1 MRHPILAIGALILA
15 GEVIFALPFHIP
27 RFFRASLLEVFGF
40 TNADLGDVF
49 AVYGVTAMIAY
60 FPGGAIADRY
70 PPHQLM
76 SLSLFAT
83 ALGGVYLA
91 TIPGYYGMSVLF
103 AYWGVT
109 SILLFWA
116 ALIRSTRE
124 WGGDRAQG
132 RAFGI
137 LDGGRGLAAAAF
149 ASIAVIIFARGYSPE
164 PVVDDPEARRA
175 AFIQVI
181 VFYTAITFVVSAL
194 TFWLVPRSRN
204 LAAVRS
210 SPVANM
216 AEVMANPV
224 VWAQALIV
232 VCAYCGYKGLDNYS
246 LYAVDVLGM
255 SEVEGAAFT
264 AKCAYLRPLAAV
276 AAGLIADR
284 VSASRVM
291 LALFVLLALSFGALA
306 AGSPSPGTNGVVV
319 ANILLSF
326 AGVFALRGVYFALLE
341 ETQVPQRVT
350 GTAVGLVSVIGYTPD
365 VFFAAIGGRLL
376 DNYPGLIGHQ
386 HYFAFVTVIMV
397 SGAVMTGLLIALT
410 RLRQRRATAGA
421 K

>member
-1 MRHPILAIGALILA
+1 MRHPALTIGVLIVA

-27 RFFRASLLEVFGF
+27 RFFRASLLEVFGLS
-40 TNADLGDVF
+40 NSNLGDVF

-70 PPHQLM
+70 PPHKLM

-91 TIPGYYGMSVLF
+91 TIPDYRGLSVLF

-124 WGGDRAQG
+124 WGGNHAQG

-137 LDGGRGLAAAAF
+137 LDGGRGLAAAAL
-149 ASIAVIIFARGYSPE
+149 ASIAVMVFADAY
-164 PVVDDPEARRA
+164 VADPGAADAAARRA
-175 AFIQVI
+175 AFIEVI
-181 VFYTAITFVVSAL
+181 AFYTAVTFVVSAL
-194 TFWLVPRSRN
+194 TYWLVPRSDART
-204 LAAVRS
+204 AQRS
-210 SPVANM
+210 SSRANVR
-216 AEVMANPV
+216 EVITNPL

-255 SEVEGAAFT
+255 SEVDAAAFT
-264 AKCAYLRPLAAV
+264 ANCAYLRPVAAV
-276 AAGLIADR
+276 AAGFVADR
-284 VSASRVM
+284 YSASRVM
-291 LALFVLLALSFGALA
+291 LALFGVLSLSFGLLA
-306 AGSPSPGTNGVVV
+306 FAAPQSGANGVIV

-326 AGVFALRGVYFALLE
+326 GGVYALRGVYFALLE
-341 ETQVPQRVT
+341 ETRVPARVT
-350 GTAVGLVSVIGYTPD
+350 GTAVGLVSLIGYTPD
-365 VFFAAIGGRLL
+365 VFFAAVGGRLL
-376 DNYPGLIGHQ
+376 DANPGVTGHQ
-386 HYFAFVTVIMV
+386 HYFAFVAAIMLT
-397 SGAVMTGLLIALT
+397 GAVIAALLMALN
-410 RLRQRRATAGA
+410 RDRYREPATA